1 MNVRTK
7 LNGSLINVL
16 AAVCLSGFSLGA
28 FAETYEISIT
38 NVTRGESFTPRLAT
52 THIGGNLFT
61 VGEPAI
67 DEIVDMAE
75 GGDVSGLMTLLESAP
90 EIITDVVTDDG
101 LLDPGV
107 NSVFTIEGNPG
118 EVISLVAMLIPTN
131 DAFVAVNALA
141 LPSSGSVTYRAL
153 VYDAGSE
160 SNDELCAN
168 IPGPVCGGTPGSPE
182 DDGEGFVHVHA
193 GIHGVG
199 DLPPENYDWRNPGA
213 IVTITLM

>member
-1 MNVRTK
+1 
-7 LNGSLINVL
+7 
-16 AAVCLSGFSLGA
+16 
-28 FAETYEISIT
+28 
-38 NVTRGESFTPRLAT
+38 
-52 THIGGNLFT
+52 
-61 VGEPAI
+61 
-67 DEIVDMAE
+67 MAE

-101 LLDPGV
+101 LLDPGM
-107 NSVFTIEGNPG
+107 NSVFTVEGNPG
-118 EVISLVAMLIPTN
+118 EFLSLVAMLIPTN
-131 DAFVAVNALA
+131 DAFVAVNALV

-168 IPGPVCGGTPGSPE
+168 IPGPVCGGAAGSPE
-182 DDGEGFVHVHA
+182 DDGEGFVHIHA

-199 DLPPENYDWRNPGA
+199 DLEPENYDWRNPGA